1 MLILYKIILKIASIW
16 QNILKKATIEA
27 AKNRG
32 LKIGENLYVQ
42 GVPNFGSE
50 PFLIEIGNHVT
61 LAEGVS
67 FINHGGDARVTKRIE
82 KYKDGRNFG
91 RIKIGNNTFI
101 GKGTILMPGIS
112 IGNNCIIG
120 SLSVVSSSVPDNS
133 VYVGSP
139 AKFICTID
147 EYGERLLKNNV
158 MYPRELEQ
166 NRKALEDYL
175 QKNLPHTYKPVKQP
189 TPLP

>member
-147 EYGERLLKNNV
+147 EYGERLLTNNV

-175 QKNLPHTYKPVKQP
+175 QKNLPHSYKPVKQP

>member
-133 VYVGSP
+133 VYAGSP

>member
-133 VYVGSP
+133 VYAGTPV
-139 AKFICTID
+139 KFICTID

>member
-16 QNILKKATIEA
+16 QNILKQATIEA

-67 FINHGGDARVTKRIE
+67 FINHGGDALVTKRIE

-133 VYVGSP
+133 VYAGTPV
-139 AKFICTID
+139 KFICTID

-166 NRKALEDYL
+166 KRKALEDYL
-175 QKNLPHTYKPVKQP
+175 QKNLPHTYKPVKKP

>member
-32 LKIGENLYVQ
+32 LKIGENLYIQ

-120 SLSVVSSSVPDNS
+120 SLSVVSSSIPDNS

>member
-133 VYVGSP
+133 VYAGTPV
-139 AKFICTID
+139 KFICTID

-175 QKNLPHTYKPVKQP
+175 QKNLPHTYKPVKNP

>member
-147 EYGERLLKNNV
+147 EYGERLLTNNV

-175 QKNLPHTYKPVKQP
+175 QKNLPHTYKPVKNS
-189 TPLP
+189 TPRP

>member
-147 EYGERLLKNNV
+147 EYGERLLMNNV

-175 QKNLPHTYKPVKQP
+175 QKNLPHTYKPVKNS
-189 TPLP
+189 TPRP

>member
-16 QNILKKATIEA
+16 QNILKQATIEA

-133 VYVGSP
+133 VYAGTPV
-139 AKFICTID
+139 KFICTID

>member
-133 VYVGSP
+133 VYAGTPV
-139 AKFICTID
+139 KFICTID
-147 EYGERLLKNNV
+147 EYGERLLKNNT

-175 QKNLPHTYKPVKQP
+175 QKNLPHTYKPVKNS
-189 TPLP
+189 TPRP

>member
-101 GKGTILMPGIS
+101 GKGTIMMPGIS

-147 EYGERLLKNNV
+147 EYGERLLTNNV

-175 QKNLPHTYKPVKQP
+175 QKNLPHTYKPVKNS
-189 TPLP
+189 TPRP

>member
-133 VYVGSP
+133 VYAGTPV
-139 AKFICTID
+139 KFICTID
-147 EYGERLLKNNV
+147 EYGERLLRNNV

>member
-147 EYGERLLKNNV
+147 EYGERLLTNNV

>member
-1 MLILYKIILKIASIW
+1 MKLRYLHEVLITTAIIKVA
-16 QNILKKATIEA
+16 KK
-27 AKNRG
+27 KG
-32 LKIGENLYVQ
+32 MKLGDNLYVQ
-42 GVPNFGSE
+42 GIPNFGSE
-50 PFLIEIGNHVT
+50 PFLIEIGNDVT

-133 VYVGSP
+133 VYAGTPV
-139 AKFICTID
+139 KFICTID

>member
-16 QNILKKATIEA
+16 QNILKQATIEA

-133 VYVGSP
+133 VYAGTPV
-139 AKFICTID
+139 KFICTID

-175 QKNLPHTYKPVKQP
+175 QKNLPHTYKLVKQP

>member
-67 FINHGGDARVTKRIE
+67 FINHGGDALVTKRIE

-133 VYVGSP
+133 VYAGTPV
-139 AKFICTID
+139 KFICTID